1 MAFVLISAQTDEP
14 GRKLD
19 ELDRSVEANFKGRCR
34 VLDQTWVINTELTPQ
49 DVYLKFLA
57 KHLDP
62 RKDKCIV
69 VPVDGEGE
77 WVAHNTLT
85 KAKCRNLTPG

>member
-19 ELDRSVEANFKGRCR
+19 DLDKSVEANFKARCR
-34 VLDQTWVINTELTPQ
+34 VLNQTWVIETELPPQ
-49 DVYLKFLA
+49 DVYSKFLA

-62 RKDKCIV
+62 GKDKCIV
-69 VPVDGEGE
+69 VPVDGD
-77 WVAHNTLT
+77 WVAHNTLAR
-85 KAKCRNLTPG
+85 AKCRNLNPA